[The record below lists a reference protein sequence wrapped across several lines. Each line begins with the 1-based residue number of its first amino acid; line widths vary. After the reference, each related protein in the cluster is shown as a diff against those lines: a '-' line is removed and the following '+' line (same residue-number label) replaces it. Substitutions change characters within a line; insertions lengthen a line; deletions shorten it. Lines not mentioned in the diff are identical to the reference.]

1 MNESINQVGYKGKFE
16 DKWAQFTER
25 YWLQISI
32 SYSNFQWPIVLKYN
46 LIVLSFNFA
55 KTNSTTTF
63 SLFRWLMWS
72 DVPNICL
79 FNWRTGIINFWPLL
93 QTHTQNRMS
102 HLCVMFSWLWFPR
115 CGNWLSL
122 LFCLLNHN
130 FTTCFLYLYHSLLS
144 HPHRLYLLL
153 LLYSIHIKLLFI
165 CYTSP
170 TFTLNFLASLL
181 LLLFRR

>member
-115 CGNWLSL
+115 CGNWQGLRKNHWQEVHFLFL
-122 LFCLLNHN
+122 LPSPAVKLKAFYLNHVWD
-130 FTTCFLYLYHSLLS
+130 LLGLES
-144 HPHRLYLLL
+144 SSSGVFPSQSSVLV
-153 LLYSIHIKLLFI
+153 IWEFE
-165 CYTSP
+165 
-170 TFTLNFLASLL
+170 
-181 LLLFRR
+181 